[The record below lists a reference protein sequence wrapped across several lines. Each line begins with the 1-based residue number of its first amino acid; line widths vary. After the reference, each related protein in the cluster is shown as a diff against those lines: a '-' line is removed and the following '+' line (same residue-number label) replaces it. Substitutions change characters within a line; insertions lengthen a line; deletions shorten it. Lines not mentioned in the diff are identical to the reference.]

1 MIASLRGTVLSV
13 RENTCIVD
21 VHGVGYAV
29 NITPTHKHSLTVGSE
44 HTFLTSLI
52 VREDSMTLFGFVNP
66 ESLEL
71 FELLLSV
78 SGVGPRS
85 ALAVLAELSPAEI
98 LTAVVNEDD
107 SAFKKV
113 SGVGPKTAK
122 LIIVQLAGK
131 LTALSHS
138 EAVAASIPASS
149 AITLSVVQ
157 ALVGLGWNE
166 KIAKDAVDSLDTAL
180 PTATTA
186 SVLKDAL
193 AALSRNS

>member
-1 MIASLRGTVLSV
+1 MIASLRGTVLAI

-29 NITPTHKHSLTVGSE
+29 NVTPSHKFTLTIGAE

-52 VREDSMTLFGFVNP
+52 VREDSMTLFGFENP

-71 FELLLSV
+71 FDLLLSV

-138 EAVAASIPASS
+138 EVVTSVLPASS
-149 AITLSVVQ
+149 AISLSVVQ

-166 KIAKDAVDSLDTAL
+166 KIAKEAVDSLDTSS
-180 PTATTA
+180 PSATTA
-186 SVLKDAL
+186 SVLKEAL
-193 AALSRNS
+193 AALARGN

>member
-1 MIASLRGTVLSV
+1 MIASLRGTVLAV

-21 VHGVGYAV
+21 VNGVGYAV
-29 NITPTHKHSLTVGSE
+29 NVTPAHKFSVTIGAEHS
-44 HTFLTSLI
+44 FLTSLI
-52 VREDSMTLFGFVNP
+52 VREDSLTLFGFENP

-71 FELLLSV
+71 FEQLLSV

-85 ALAVLAELSPAEI
+85 ALAVLAEMSPAEI

-131 LTALSHS
+131 LTALAHS
-138 EAVAASIPASS
+138 ETISHAAPTVSPIS
-149 AITLSVVQ
+149 LSVVQ

-166 KIAKDAVDSLDTAL
+166 KVAREAVDSLDSSSPA
-180 PTATTA
+180 ATTA
-186 SVLKDAL
+186 SILKEAL
-193 AALSRNS
+193 ASLARNS

>member
-21 VHGVGYAV
+21 VNGVGYAV
-29 NITPTHKHSLTVGSE
+29 NVTPAHKFSLTVGADHS
-44 HTFLTSLI
+44 FLTSLI
-52 VREDSMTLFGFVNP
+52 VREDSMTLFGFENP
-66 ESLEL
+66 ESIEL

-85 ALAVLAELSPAEI
+85 ALAVLAEMTPAEI

-138 EAVAASIPASS
+138 DNVSATSPTSS
-149 AITLSVVQ
+149 HISSSVVQ
-157 ALVGLGWNE
+157 ALIGLGWNE
-166 KIAKDAVDSLDTAL
+166 KIAKEAVDALDSTN
-180 PTATTA
+180 PSATTA
-186 SVLKDAL
+186 SVLKEAL
-193 AALSRNS
+193 ASLARNS

>member
-13 RENTCIVD
+13 RDNTCIVD
-21 VHGVGYAV
+21 VNGVGYAV
-29 NITPTHKHSLTVGSE
+29 NITPAHKFSLTVGAD

-52 VREDSMTLFGFVNP
+52 VREDSMTLFGFENP

-85 ALAVLAELSPAEI
+85 ALAVLAEMSPAEI

-131 LTALSHS
+131 LTALSHAENVS
-138 EAVAASIPASS
+138 VTSPAASPI
-149 AITLSVVQ
+149 AISVVQ

-166 KIAKDAVDSLDTAL
+166 KVAKEAVDALDSTN
-180 PTATTA
+180 PSATTA

-193 AALSRNS
+193 ASLARNS